1 MDIDYLIDRLEA
13 LITNGKRVPLGN
25 KIMVDEQQC
34 LDLIDQMRAVL
45 PEEIRAAKR
54 TLHERERI
62 LGIAEEDAQHVVQRA
77 EQERQHII
85 GREGLMAEVERQSD
99 IILQASTEEA
109 MKLRMDAQQMYD
121 EALQQAQEM
130 REGANMYAMQV
141 LQELE
146 VVLGKHLGM
155 VQNGLQSFRQQVS
168 QYQRELEQ
176 YHQNYRPDF
185 APKNGKPP
193 TSTGI
198 QKTTEKRTANNVP
211 ASAPPAK
218 AAASG
223 GSTSALPP
231 SINNNRP
238 VVAQPPNRPP
248 QNTSGILRPVPKTT
262 PGKDDKRDID
272 DDFLE

>member
-62 LGIAEEDAQHVVQRA
+62 LAIAEEDSQHIVQRA

-85 GREGLMAEVERQSD
+85 GREGLLAEVERQSD
-99 IILQASTEEA
+99 IILNAAHEEA
-109 MKLRMDAQQMYD
+109 LKLRNEAQQVYD
-121 EALQQAQEM
+121 DALAQAQEM
-130 REGANMYAMQV
+130 REGANLYAMQV

-146 VVLGKHLGM
+146 VVLTKHLTQ
-155 VQNGLQSFRQQVS
+155 VQNGLQSFRQQIS

-185 APKNGKPP
+185 GVKNGVPA
-193 TSTGI
+193 STGKSI
-198 QKTTEKRTANNVP
+198 QKTNEKRTNNPAPNPPPNKP
-211 ASAPPAK
+211 AS
-218 AAASG
+218 G
-223 GSTSALPP
+223 NTSALPATTVSRQAVP
-231 SINNNRP
+231 PNNRP
-238 VVAQPPNRPP
+238 PV
-248 QNTSGILRPVPKTT
+248 TGGGLLRPVPKTP
-262 PGKDDKRDID
+262 PGKDDKKDID